1 MEAIDIT
8 VTADDTNDALK
19 VMVTGDSTLATRFA
33 IKIESTEVK
42 F

>member
-1 MEAIDIT
+1 MEAVDIN

-33 IKIESTEVK
+33 IKLETVEVK